1 MRTKRT
7 RDVPPILRRQPSPP
21 RRRQPPHIFIVKDH
35 LRFRHGRSSR
45 YQKRSNLLLVLFA
58 GEGFMGCPQGA
69 SVSPAAYVQVGAIAE
84 KEFYGRRVAVVGG
97 GGESAAVL
105 AASDVDVGGFVEE
118 ERGESVGG
126 GGCAGGLEGAAVLV
140 ADGR

>member
-1 MRTKRT
+1 
-7 RDVPPILRRQPSPP
+7 
-21 RRRQPPHIFIVKDH
+21 
-35 LRFRHGRSSR
+35 
-45 YQKRSNLLLVLFA
+45 
-58 GEGFMGCPQGA
+58 MGCPQGA

-84 KEFYGRRVAVVGG
+84 KEFYSRRVAVVGG

-126 GGCAGGLEGAAVLV
+126 GDCAGGLEGAAMLV
-140 ADGR
+140 ADGC